1 MIGKIISQIIS
12 DLIGKGLALLI
23 GFLQKRKVQKL
34 ERQVLTQKDKITI
47 LEHEKKTQ
55 KKINDWKYRLRNKE
69 SDNFV
74 KELNRIR
81 NE

>member
-1 MIGKIISQIIS
+1 M
-12 DLIGKGLALLI
+12 
-23 GFLQKRKVQKL
+23 QKL
-34 ERQVLTQKDKITI
+34 EKQVQTQKDKITI
-47 LEHEKKTQ
+47 LQHEKETER
-55 KKINDWKYRLRNKE
+55 KINDWKYRLKNKE